1 MERPG
6 KLQQRI
12 AAYLAYL
19 REVRAASPH
28 TVCSYECDLNH
39 FAVWLQEKGELGPK
53 PGWQSVTHL
62 HLRRYFNGLDGYAL
76 SSQNRQLSALK
87 SFFKWLESEGLV
99 KSNPTL
105 HLAPFKSQD
114 QEPGSKSAPVLSIAE
129 IERLLETPD
138 ALSASGKRDRALLE
152 VLYGTGLRVSE
163 CMALMLCDID
173 WRAGELCVRDGVE
186 RQETFQARK
195 TKRSR
200 ILPLGRPALQALRDY
215 VQNARPEL
223 AKGPQIGK
231 APIPTDALWLSRRG
245 LPMSQVAIYLAV
257 QNCGRQAGLGENITP
272 HTLRLCCGAHLLQN
286 GADEGVVRDLLGHRS
301 FQFTRHYLR
310 VKSQARTQK
319 GNAKDDKG

>member
-1 MERPG
+1 M
-6 KLQQRI
+6 
-12 AAYLAYL
+12 
-19 REVRAASPH
+19 
-28 TVCSYECDLNH
+28 N
-39 FAVWLQEKGELGPK
+39 
-53 PGWQSVTHL
+53 
-62 HLRRYFNGLDGYAL
+62 GYAL

-87 SFFKWLESEGLV
+87 SFFKWLESEGLI
-99 KSNPTL
+99 KSNPTV
-105 HLAPFKSQD
+105 HLAPFKSQN
-114 QEPGSKSAPVLSIAE
+114 QEPGSKSASVLSIAE

-138 ALSASGKRDRALLE
+138 ALSAHGKRDRALLE

-163 CMALMLCDID
+163 CMALTLCDID
-173 WRAGELCVRDGVE
+173 WRAGELCVREGME

-195 TKRSR
+195 AKRSR

-223 AKGPQIGK
+223 AKGPQTGKQMGK
-231 APIPTDALWLSRRG
+231 APLPTDALWLSRRG

-310 VKSQARTQK
+310 VKSQAKRQK
-319 GNAKDDKG
+319 GNAKDDKS